1 MRVIRLLAC
10 RCTAGGA
17 GTQCRHM
24 GGGQPWG
31 LGCCLALVQLQTPQL
46 PTSVPL
52 GSGGSGG
59 VRCCRLTLV
68 EPQTLDGCPEGPG
81 LSAWGRT
88 QGAGPS
94 RGEHSGAKAVRSAG
108 RAGLCWP
115 SQGWDLLRA
124 GPWTT
129 VAPAT
134 FRLTAPLLFRLVP
147 GPGLNAPQLC
157 QPARPVP
164 RGWTSCSPTFPARG
178 ALSVWEDPSCP

>member
-1 MRVIRLLAC
+1 MRATRLLAY

-17 GTQCRHM
+17 GTQCGHM
-24 GGGQPWG
+24 GEGHGGWAAVLHSCNCRRPSCLRAG
-31 LGCCLALVQLQTPQL
+31 LWALVGREGL
-46 PTSVPL
+46 
-52 GSGGSGG
+52 
-59 VRCCRLTLV
+59 RCWRLTLV
-68 EPQTLDGCPEGPG
+68 EPQTSDGCPEGPG
-81 LSAWGRT
+81 LSGWGRT

-115 SQGWDLLRA
+115 SQGWGLLRA

-134 FRLTAPLLFRLVP
+134 SRLTTPLLFRLVP
-147 GPGLNAPQLC
+147 GPGLDAPQLC

-164 RGWTSCSPTFPARG
+164 RGWTSCSPTFPERG
-178 ALSVWEDPSCP
+178 ALSGWEDPSCP